1 MDGSSI
7 GILAPMVMEKV
18 EQVSDQ
24 ACCFALDPQNEAKL
38 RCQVVFDMLASD

>member
-1 MDGSSI
+1 MGGSSI
-7 GILAPMVMEKV
+7 GALAPMVMEKV